1 MYILVVK
8 KNILKFFFGILIM
21 IDWESDIN
29 GELIINADDD
39 KLNFDST
46 FYIVVYMD
54 NPDDNLLL
62 EK

>member
-1 MYILVVK
+1 
-8 KNILKFFFGILIM
+8 M